1 MDQLYGPNYR
11 EKEVGALEEDV
22 NREDG
27 GRKNQDGGMEVK
39 GTNVTG
45 GSGGGGE
52 WQRRSSVHYKG
63 EQSAEMNETNCSDEG
78 GPSLPKEPQQ
88 TGTPC

>member
-11 EKEVGALEEDV
+11 EKEVGALGEDV

-45 GSGGGGE
+45 GGGVGGAGG
-52 WQRRSSVHYKG
+52 V
-63 EQSAEMNETNCSDEG
+63 AEEIEC
-78 GPSLPKEPQQ
+78 PL
-88 TGTPC
+88 